1 MTYNLRYNK
10 KRIIYNLFNVYI
22 CSALSIYVIDYF
34 NLQNE
39 QGKIGFHLML
49 LK

>member
-1 MTYNLRYNK
+1 MTYDLCYNK
-10 KRIIYNLFNVYI
+10 KRVIYNLFNVYI
-22 CSALSIYVIDYF
+22 CSTPSIYVIDYY

>member
-1 MTYNLRYNK
+1 MTYNLRYNT
-10 KRIIYNLFNVYI
+10 KRVIYNLFDVYI
-22 CSALSIYVIDYF
+22 CSTPLIYIIDYF